1 MYVTVCVYIYV
12 PMYNNLV
19 MFHWFALHYFGL
31 RSLLMTRTSIAI
43 SANRHSNFQTLD
55 SCFQTK

>member
-1 MYVTVCVYIYV
+1 
-12 PMYNNLV
+12 MYNNLV

-31 RSLLMTRTSIAI
+31 QSLLMTRTSIAI